1 MKKNRHL
8 LFTMLVAMGISLLGG
23 RMSAYNP
30 ATPPMFPSII
40 ELEVRIEDPRYEQ
53 ENPHRNPVQIP
64 DVSIFGHTLTFDTS
78 CDGNILRLA
87 NEDGDIEY
95 STVIPSNTVTLELP
109 SYLEGEYE
117 IQIIRDNLCFYGYIT
132 LQ

>member
-1 MKKNRHL
+1 MNIKKL
-8 LFTMLVAMGISLLGG
+8 LSASLLAISVGIV
-23 RMSAYNP
+23 SAYEP
-30 ATPPMFPSII
+30 ATIVAGSVLYLQVRIFDPTLEMPPVKRTPDMFPVIGI
-40 ELEVRIEDPRYEQ
+40 DNR
-53 ENPHRNPVQIP
+53 
-64 DVSIFGHTLTFDTS
+64 TLTFDTS